1 MRTLIV
7 APAWIGDAVL
17 SQPLLVRLKA
27 RRPDS
32 AIDVLA
38 PGWVL
43 PVYRHMAEVA
53 ETFDS
58 PFGHG
63 RIALGARWRIA
74 RMLAARRYQQAFVLP
89 NSFKSALVPW
99 MAGIGERVGYVGE
112 MRYGLL
118 TDARRLDA
126 AALPLMAERFAWLA
140 QDRNDV
146 LLRPL
151 PNPALRVDA
160 GIRTAR
166 LSALGLQRPAKL
178 ACFCPGAEYG
188 PAKRWPETHYADLAR
203 RLAAEG
209 YEVWL
214 LGSPKDA
221 PVGDSIAAASGGIA
235 RNLCGATTL
244 TDAVLLLSLADLVV
258 TNDSGLMHVAAA
270 LERPTVAIY
279 GSSSPG
285 FTPPLSEKAR
295 VVKLDLPC
303 SPCFER
309 VCPLKHFDCMI
320 GLTPE
325 RVHARIR
332 ELQTSA

>member
-1 MRTLIV
+1 
-7 APAWIGDAVL
+7 VL
-17 SQPLLVRLKA
+17 
-27 RRPDS
+27 
-32 AIDVLA
+32 
-38 PGWVL
+38 
-43 PVYRHMAEVA
+43 
-53 ETFDS
+53 
-58 PFGHG
+58 
-63 RIALGARWRIA
+63 
-74 RMLAARRYQQAFVLP
+74 
-89 NSFKSALVPW
+89 W

>member
-17 SQPLLVRLKA
+17 SHPLLVRLKA
-27 RRPDS
+27 RFPES

-38 PGWVL
+38 PAWVL
-43 PVYRHMAEVA
+43 PVYRHMPEVA
-53 ETFDS
+53 ETFDA

-63 RIALGARWRIA
+63 RIALGARWRVA
-74 RMLAARRYQQAFVLP
+74 RMLAARGYRRAFVLP

-99 MAGIGERVGYVGE
+99 MAGIAERVGYVGE
-112 MRYGLL
+112 MRHGLL
-118 TDARRLDA
+118 TDARRLDT

-140 QDRNDV
+140 QGREDP

-151 PNPALRVDA
+151 ADPRLRVDHGA
-160 GIRTAR
+160 REAR
-166 LSALGLQRPAKL
+166 LEALGLQRPARL

-188 PAKRWPETHYADLAR
+188 PAKRWPERHYADLAR
-203 RLAAEG
+203 RLDAEG
-209 YEVWL
+209 YAVWL

-221 PVGDSIAAASGGIA
+221 PVGDSIAQSSGGIA

-244 TDAVLLLSLADLVV
+244 TDAILLLSMADLVV

-270 LERPTVAIY
+270 FDRPMVAIY

-285 FTPPLSEKAR
+285 FTPPLSGAAR

-309 VCPLKHFDCMI
+309 VCPLKHFNCMI
-320 GLTPE
+320 ELTPE
-325 RVHARIR
+325 RVHAWIR
-332 ELQTSA
+332 ELGASA